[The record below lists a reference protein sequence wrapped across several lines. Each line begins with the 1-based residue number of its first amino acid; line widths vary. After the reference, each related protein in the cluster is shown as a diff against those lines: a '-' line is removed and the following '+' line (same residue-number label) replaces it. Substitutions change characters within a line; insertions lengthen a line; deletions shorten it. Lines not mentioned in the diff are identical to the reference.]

1 MPPREDLAL
10 KNAQFQFMKLNG
22 KQLNAKP
29 ATQGLLP
36 ALFKS
41 KLFRA
46 GTAFFLYLVGS
57 GIAADR
63 PIHAWN
69 KYFRQ
74 IPRAARNGAK
84 TKTSQRF
91 GKSQR
96 LNRKL
101 AKDRISST
109 QLLFCGS
116 EWARKRR

>member
-1 MPPREDLAL
+1 MQNRRPRAYSLL
-10 KNAQFQFMKLNG
+10 FLN
-22 KQLNAKP
+22 QNYLE
-29 ATQGLLP
+29 QVQ
-36 ALFKS
+36 
-41 KLFRA
+41 
-46 GTAFFLYLVGS
+46 AFFLYLVGS

-116 EWARKRR
+116 ECARKRR